1 MTTKEMREL
10 YSRKI
15 LEFKPGDVVW
25 VLTKGYRKR
34 SCSFCEG
41 EGLVYVSFKDK
52 NFRTKCPKCF
62 GNKIFISEMSVG
74 IRKAKISLIEIKIS
88 LVGAKEKIVLYT
100 EANEEVV
107 CGFKDVFK
115 TENEAKKELERRE
128 RHE

>member
-1 MTTKEMREL
+1 MTIDETRKM
-10 YSRKI
+10 YSQKL
-15 LEFKPGDVVW
+15 LEFKPYDMVW
-25 VLTKGYRKR
+25 VLTKGYRKK

-41 EGLVYVSFKDK
+41 EGLVFVSFKDK

-74 IRKAKISLIEIKIS
+74 IRKAKISSIEIEIS
-88 LVGAKEKIVLYT
+88 LVGAKEKIVLHT
-100 EANEEVV
+100 EADEEIV